1 MFTSTYATSKKVY
14 PGKEKRFGS
23 LLVFVLPVDS
33 RSNNDDASPGLD
45 VAPDAGKAELLI
57 RCSGLN
63 SLLWPGTHAC
73 PNNMGADM

>member
-1 MFTSTYATSKKVY
+1 MFTSTCATSKKAY

-23 LLVFVLPVDS
+23 PLVFVPHVDS
-33 RSNNDDASPGLD
+33 RLTNDDASPGLD

-63 SLLWPGTHAC
+63 SLLWPETHAC
-73 PNNMGADM
+73 QQGIGADM